1 MDGLLEI
8 MSEMVAKYTDVSKR
22 LAEVTKEHVTD
33 QELLLKQS
41 QFLAQWSKEIDRL
54 KAEIVTLKSSND
66 QLYNLQDKAMMKYMQ
81 LLGWLPE
88 ETRNKWF
95 AKIGGA
101 TSSAPGAPPA

>member
-1 MDGLLEI
+1 MGT
-8 MSEMVAKYTDVSKR
+8 KYMEQSKE
-22 LAEVTKEHVTD
+22 LAAARENHATAAT
-33 QELLLKQS
+33 
-41 QFLAQWSKEIDRL
+41 FLAQWSKEIDRL